1 MDADIII
8 IGAGPAGLFAAVQ
21 ASQGNKNIII
31 LEKNSQAGKKLLIT
45 GSGQCN
51 LTHTG
56 EVRDFLDHYGDNT
69 DKNFLRSLLYSFSSR
84 DLLEFFRRRGIS
96 FTCTDEGKYFPASL
110 KAEDI
115 LDVLLAECSK
125 NDIQIKYDS
134 PAEDIYF
141 CEDKDQF
148 NIKTPT
154 KEYSSRYLIIAAGG
168 KSYPTTGSTG
178 DGYKFA
184 RKLGH
189 NINKPKP
196 VLTPLYIEN
205 YQFAEIAGV
214 SLKGREIS
222 LWRKGSLVKRWTG
235 DLLFTHQGISGPGV
249 LNYSRYIEKGD
260 TVKIKLLNYKN
271 EAELDSL
278 LVKKITSS
286 GKQLFKNIIRD
297 LNIPA
302 SLTEKLLEFA
312 DVNKNKKA
320 AQINKK
326 ERKKTAKLLFSLPL
340 KVKNLCNF
348 NKAMLTGGGIP
359 LAKINANTMESKMK
373 SRLFFA
379 GEIIDIDGDTGG
391 YNLQIAFSS
400 AYLAGNR
407 LTEQN

>member
-8 IGAGPAGLFAAVQ
+8 IGAGPAGLFSAIQ
-21 ASQGNKNIII
+21 AGRGDKNIII

-69 DKNFLRSLLYSFSSR
+69 DKKFLRSLLYSFSSR
-84 DLLEFFRRRGIS
+84 DLLNFFRKKGIT
-96 FTCTDEGKYFPASL
+96 FTFTDEGKFFPASR

-115 LDVLLAECSK
+115 LNVLLDECRE
-125 NDIQIKYDS
+125 NNIQIQYNS
-134 PAEDIYF
+134 PAENIDF

-148 NIKTPT
+148 YIKTPAG
-154 KEYSSRYLIIAAGG
+154 EYRSRYLIIAAGG

-178 DGYKFA
+178 NGYIFA
-184 RKLGH
+184 EKLGH
-189 NINKPKP
+189 SIIKPKP

-205 YQFAEIAGV
+205 YQFADLAGV

-222 LWRKGSLVKRWTG
+222 LWRKDSLVKRWSD

-271 EAELDSL
+271 EAELDNL
-278 LVKKITSS
+278 LVKKINSS
-286 GKQLFKNIIRD
+286 GKQLFKNIIRE
-297 LNIPA
+297 LNIPV
-302 SLTEKLLEFA
+302 SLAEKLLDYA
-312 DVNKNKKA
+312 AINKNKKA
-320 AQINKK
+320 AQISKK

-340 KVKNLCNF
+340 KVKNLCGF
-348 NKAMLTGGGIP
+348 NKAMLTGGGIS
-359 LAKINANTMESKMK
+359 LTEINPNTMESKIK

-400 AYLAGNR
+400 AYLAGKE
-407 LTEQN
+407 LAKQN

>member
-1 MDADIII
+1 MNADIII

-21 ASQGNKNIII
+21 ASRGNKNIII

-84 DLLEFFRRRGIS
+84 NLLEFFDSRGIS

-115 LDVLLAECSK
+115 LNVLLAECRK

-134 PAEDIYF
+134 PAEDIFF

-148 NIKTPT
+148 NIKTPI

-189 NINKPKP
+189 SINKPKP

-235 DLLFTHQGISGPGV
+235 DLLFTHQGISGPGI

-260 TVKIKLLNYKN
+260 IIKIKLLNYKD

-278 LVKKITSS
+278 LVKK
-286 GKQLFKNIIRD
+286 
-297 LNIPA
+297 
-302 SLTEKLLEFA
+302 
-312 DVNKNKKA
+312 
-320 AQINKK
+320 
-326 ERKKTAKLLFSLPL
+326 
-340 KVKNLCNF
+340 
-348 NKAMLTGGGIP
+348 
-359 LAKINANTMESKMK
+359 
-373 SRLFFA
+373 
-379 GEIIDIDGDTGG
+379 
-391 YNLQIAFSS
+391 
-400 AYLAGNR
+400 
-407 LTEQN
+407 